1 MTSVGET
8 LRQERLRQGL
18 DIEKIASETR
28 INVRY
33 LEAIEAD
40 DVDSLPGNFFYR
52 SFVRQYARYL
62 GLEEDLFEPDLA
74 RMIEA
79 ERAAPPPL
87 LTPGHD
93 PYAVPPLPSI
103 GRSSTPN
110 RLPFFLVLLVTVTVA
125 CSAFYALW
133 QQSHGEISSKPSDTG
148 GSSIASPPPGV
159 PVTAE
164 AASSQPET
172 RQSNPNP
179 GEETS
184 PTNTTPSASEGAAV
198 STPAPAQPSTSTP
211 YDPSQG
217 MVLEVKAIE
226 DTWLSIT
233 ADGNQVIKRLLTA
246 GESRRIQA
254 NEQITMVTGNAGGVQ
269 VIANGQPLETIG
281 PRGQVRVVDVTR
293 SGVNVRRMQRRQV
306 EEQQEQPQA
315 QQPLAQ

>member
-18 DIEKIASETR
+18 ELEKIASETR

-79 ERAAPPPL
+79 EREAPPPL

-93 PYAVPPLPSI
+93 PYAVPPLPSTAR
-103 GRSSTPN
+103 GSTPN

-125 CSAFYALW
+125 CSAFYAVW
-133 QQSHGEISSKPSDTG
+133 QQSHGETSNRPSDTG
-148 GSSIASPPPGV
+148 SSIATPPPGV

-164 AASSQPET
+164 AASSQPEA
-172 RQSNPNP
+172 RQTTPAPAESA
-179 GEETS
+179 S
-184 PTNTTPSASEGAAV
+184 PTNTTPSAPGEAAV
-198 STPAPAQPSTSTP
+198 TTPAPAQPSASTP

-217 MVLEVKAIE
+217 MVLEVKAVE

-233 ADGNQVIKRLLTA
+233 ADGNQVIKRLLPA

-269 VIANGQPLETIG
+269 VIANGQPLESIG

-306 EEQQEQPQA
+306 EEQQEQPQS
-315 QQPLAQ
+315 QQPQAQ